1 MIVELNNDEQDGFY
15 EGMLIPKD
23 SIIIVAI
30 LGIDCIIQK
39 HCAEITTPLILI
51 VTSITPSLQM
61 TMLEFLTEATEI
73 TGDMAPAE
81 GYALVLI
88 WQSGIC
94 GALLLSFF
102 GLSISMSHETQKQGK

>member
-1 MIVELNNDEQDGFY
+1 M
-15 EGMLIPKD
+15 D
-23 SIIIVAI
+23 SHKVGHGGSDT
-30 LGIDCIIQK
+30 L
-39 HCAEITTPLILI
+39 TLILI

-94 GALLLSFF
+94 GALLLRLFR
-102 GLSISMSHETQKQGK
+102 LSISRSHETQKQGK